1 MHFKHTLLQIDNK
14 TINHIEFLNL
24 YWYHFDYCQMFLDF
38 ICSNLSGF
46 NKNLNIQFLLSFSYK
61 LILKLCLLSL
71 HFVLVD
77 QEFSV
82 SSAAVSTVA
91 SQQEGPGFKSSLI
104 CVLSLCL
111 RGFSSGTVA
120 SSHRPMTCKSYLI
133 ALQQA
138 IASYRL

>member
-14 TINHIEFLNL
+14 TINHIEFLKL

-91 SQQEGPGFKSSLI
+91 SQQIQSNLRVIPMSAWVLFGYCSFLPQTNDMQVLPDCSL
-104 CVLSLCL
+104 VGYS
-111 RGFSSGTVA
+111 
-120 SSHRPMTCKSYLI
+120 K
-133 ALQQA
+133 LQVVTELA
-138 IASYRL
+138 